1 MVSKLLLIESRKR
14 NKSMDNNKL
23 IEIAEEQIKELK
35 KMQEKCSSVEE
46 SIKWNRKVKR

>member
-1 MVSKLLLIESRKR
+1 
-14 NKSMDNNKL
+14 MDNNKL

-46 SIKWNRKVKR
+46 SIKISKAIRDWCDFILNRNIYS